1 MKTIL
6 SFNKF
11 FLTFLSLCFL
21 ITNLSSQNLTQTI
34 RGKVIDKNTRVCL
47 IGANVV
53 LLDSDPL
60 RGSTTDID
68 GKFKIE
74 NVPIGRVGIKVS
86 YLGYSDVILNNLDL
100 ASAKELI
107 FNIELEEKIYVGKE
121 AVISGSRDKSA
132 PINRMTTVSTR
143 GFTVEETKRYAGSRN
158 DVARMAANYA
168 GVRGVSDDRN
178 DIIIRGNSPT
188 GLLWRLEGVDIPN
201 PNHYGALGTTGGPV
215 SILNNNLLDNSDFM
229 TAAFPAEYGNALSG
243 VFDIKMRNGNNENH
257 EFLGQVGFNGFEIGA
272 EGPISRKNDASYI
285 INYRYSTLEA
295 FDALGVDFGTGT
307 AIPKYQDIALKINF
321 PKTKLGSFSLFG
333 IGGISDISMLESD
346 KDTTKEGTNFYM
358 GEGFDLINGSDMAVV
373 GLTHMYL
380 INPTTYT
387 KFIISGSMH
396 NFTTQI
402 DSIVPDIFEILP
414 WYRNNFTERKIF
426 TSFFINKKLSSQHS
440 IKTGVI
446 FNILNF
452 NLTDSVFNDNKGKFD
467 ILTDYDGTTYLLQPY
482 AQWKYKITEAL
493 TLNAGIHYQYLF
505 LNNTNSLE
513 PRLGFKWKVS
523 SNKTIS
529 IGFGKHSQLLPVTAY
544 FNQVPLPDGSYHRPN
559 EHLNFIRSYHYV
571 VAYDWNI
578 SENLRL
584 KSEIYFQN
592 ITDAA
597 VDSSEMN
604 SYSIINEGA
613 NFYVSTPDTLMNKGT
628 GVNYGIEFTLERFLN
643 KGMYFL
649 LTTSLYESKY
659 QGSDDIQRNSAF
671 NGNYVINALFGKEYQ
686 LGKKKGNKK
695 RQYVFS
701 FDIKA
706 NLAGGQRYI
715 PIIPVQVGPETYYAE
730 YDYDNAYSEKYKDY
744 SRVDLKIALRQNNKK
759 TTLEWAID
767 FQNLFNSKNIYN
779 QVFNTRTGEVSYTYQ
794 LGLLIIPQFRIEF

>member
-446 FNILNF
+446 FNTMNF
-452 NLTDSVFNDNKGKFD
+452 SLTDSVFNDNKGKFD
-467 ILTDYDGTTYLLQPY
+467 ILTDYNGTTYLLQPY
-482 AQWKYKITEAL
+482 AQWKYKITDAL
-493 TLNAGIHYQYLF
+493 TLNAGLHYQHLF
-505 LNNTNSLE
+505 LNNT
-513 PRLGFKWKVS
+513 
-523 SNKTIS
+523 
-529 IGFGKHSQLLPVTAY
+529 
-544 FNQVPLPDGSYHRPN
+544 
-559 EHLNFIRSYHYV
+559 
-571 VAYDWNI
+571 
-578 SENLRL
+578 
-584 KSEIYFQN
+584 
-592 ITDAA
+592 
-597 VDSSEMN
+597 
-604 SYSIINEGA
+604 
-613 NFYVSTPDTLMNKGT
+613 
-628 GVNYGIEFTLERFLN
+628 
-643 KGMYFL
+643 
-649 LTTSLYESKY
+649 
-659 QGSDDIQRNSAF
+659 
-671 NGNYVINALFGKEYQ
+671 
-686 LGKKKGNKK
+686 
-695 RQYVFS
+695 
-701 FDIKA
+701 
-706 NLAGGQRYI
+706 
-715 PIIPVQVGPETYYAE
+715 
-730 YDYDNAYSEKYKDY
+730 
-744 SRVDLKIALRQNNKK
+744 
-759 TTLEWAID
+759 
-767 FQNLFNSKNIYN
+767 
-779 QVFNTRTGEVSYTYQ
+779 
-794 LGLLIIPQFRIEF
+794 